1 MKKGLK
7 LLLSLATVFMVS
19 GTVTACNVDKRTPE
33 EKVQE
38 AYDSLVYSGL
48 NAVTS
53 DIELITSVADLEDVA
68 ITYAV
73 AADQNYLAVAE
84 DGASIKVTR
93 PTYEVGDV
101 MLTPGFT
108 ATISYENVTKTKS
121 FNVKIMKAST
131 VITAAEYL
139 QITNDTGDVYSFSGE
154 VVVEGTGA
162 ILVGDS
168 TGLVYVYSND
178 AAEKAD
184 VGDFV
189 RIEGGFTAYNAVPQ
203 FAYNAKTPCSTTK
216 LNDSEVVDSY
226 RYSKPESA
234 TAWDAERLDSYVN
247 KENPTVT
254 DLQGH
259 YITFEG
265 ILSVSGKYYNVEF
278 PGASKAVGSIAYP
291 SEALKTEL
299 DALDGKMI
307 SATGYTLY
315 ISGGK
320 YVNLFAESVKEVTVD
335 DNKKAELATNNLK
348 VAKEV
353 EEDFVLPATSTYGAE
368 VTWTSNNEALAVG
381 AKTENGYPVTVTRAN
396 SDVEVTLTA
405 TVKVGEVTKVRDFTV
420 TVLAIPQYVDV
431 VETTP
436 TPGVDYKFG
445 FELPQGTYFFNGGMD
460 ESGKYGNT
468 TDLSEGYVT
477 VQVEEVNEKYR
488 LFFMDGEAKKYIE
501 MKEVDENGTMKQRFR
516 IVDEPVAT
524 YDWDST
530 FNTFTVELS
539 GTKYYM
545 GTYSSGGKDPFS
557 TISVSAYSY
566 LEKNTSTQYPAH
578 LFKKVLASEVPTVVT
593 SIKDALKAAEGTQV
607 SLEGTVTEI
616 YYEWSDKFNNMSF
629 YIADE
634 AGNSILA
641 FRTGTKVEVGNKV
654 RVEGTITYYNE
665 VAQIA
670 EGCTTTVLES
680 GSEDGGETD
689 VITTIAEALKAAEGA
704 KVSLEGTVTEIYYE
718 WSDKFNNMSFYIADE
733 AGNSILAFRTG
744 TKVEV
749 GNKVRVE
756 GTITYYNEVAQIAEG
771 CTTTVLESGSEDGG
785 ETDVITTILEAMEAK
800 EGNQVCIEGRVSGI
814 YEAWSSHG
822 NMSFYIADEYGNEI
836 LIFRASKEVTMNDIV
851 KVEGTITIYQ
861 NKAQVAQG
869 ATVTILE
876 EGVYD
881 DPTANLT
888 DGAKASMNFEAT
900 NRTEYS
906 TEKQVWSSNG
916 ITVTGTKGAS
926 TSNVGDYTNPARF
939 YKSTT
944 LTIEYTEAITKIVL
958 ETSGDRNFAEGTEL
972 EGATVTIVENYAVIE
987 LETAATSFTIASM
1000 PTQVRVAN
1008 LYVFTA

>member
-68 ITYAV
+68 ISYAV

-108 ATISYENVTKTKS
+108 ATISYENVTKTKN

-291 SEALKTEL
+291 NEALKTEL
-299 DALDGKMI
+299 NALDGKMI

-405 TVKVGEVTKVRDFTV
+405 TVKVGEVTKVREFTV

-501 MKEVDENGTMKQRFR
+501 MKEVDESGKMKQRFR

-530 FNTFTVELS
+530 FN
-539 GTKYYM
+539 
-545 GTYSSGGKDPFS
+545 
-557 TISVSAYSY
+557 
-566 LEKNTSTQYPAH
+566 
-578 LFKKVLASEVPTVVT
+578 
-593 SIKDALKAAEGTQV
+593 
-607 SLEGTVTEI
+607 
-616 YYEWSDKFNNMSF
+616 
-629 YIADE
+629 
-634 AGNSILA
+634 
-641 FRTGTKVEVGNKV
+641 
-654 RVEGTITYYNE
+654 
-665 VAQIA
+665 
-670 EGCTTTVLES
+670 
-680 GSEDGGETD
+680 
-689 VITTIAEALKAAEGA
+689 
-704 KVSLEGTVTEIYYE
+704 
-718 WSDKFNNMSFYIADE
+718 
-733 AGNSILAFRTG
+733 
-744 TKVEV
+744 
-749 GNKVRVE
+749 
-756 GTITYYNEVAQIAEG
+756 
-771 CTTTVLESGSEDGG
+771 
-785 ETDVITTILEAMEAK
+785 
-800 EGNQVCIEGRVSGI
+800 
-814 YEAWSSHG
+814 
-822 NMSFYIADEYGNEI
+822 
-836 LIFRASKEVTMNDIV
+836 
-851 KVEGTITIYQ
+851 
-861 NKAQVAQG
+861 
-869 ATVTILE
+869 
-876 EGVYD
+876 
-881 DPTANLT
+881 
-888 DGAKASMNFEAT
+888 
-900 NRTEYS
+900 
-906 TEKQVWSSNG
+906 
-916 ITVTGTKGAS
+916 
-926 TSNVGDYTNPARF
+926 
-939 YKSTT
+939 
-944 LTIEYTEAITKIVL
+944 
-958 ETSGDRNFAEGTEL
+958 
-972 EGATVTIVENYAVIE
+972 
-987 LETAATSFTIASM
+987 
-1000 PTQVRVAN
+1000 
-1008 LYVFTA
+1008 

>member
-93 PTYEVGDV
+93 PTYDVGDV

-108 ATISYENVTKTKS
+108 ATISYENVTKTKT

-139 QITNDTGDVYSFSGE
+139 QLTNDTGDAYSFSGE

-189 RIEGGFTAYNAVPQ
+189 KIEGGFTAYNAVPQ
-203 FAYNAKTPCSTTK
+203 FAYNAKIPCTTTK
-216 LNDSEVVDSY
+216 LKDSEVVDSY
-226 RYSKPESA
+226 RYTKQDA
-234 TAWDAERLDSYVN
+234 TTWDAARLDSYVN
-247 KENPTVT
+247 KENPTVA

-299 DALDGKMI
+299 NALDGKMI

-335 DNKKAELATNNLK
+335 DNKKAELATNSLK

-353 EEDFVLPATSTYGAE
+353 EEDFVLPATSTYDAE
-368 VTWTSNNEALAVG
+368 VTWTSNNEALAIG
-381 AKTENGYPVTVTRAN
+381 AKGENGYPVTVTRSEAG
-396 SDVEVTLTA
+396 DVDVKLTA
-405 TVKVGEVTKVRDFTV
+405 TVKVGEATKVKEFDV
-420 TVLAIPQYVDV
+420 KVLAVPQYVDV

-436 TPGVDYKFG
+436 TPGVEYKLG
-445 FELPQGTYFFNGGMD
+445 FELPQGAYFFDGNLD
-460 ESGKYGNT
+460 EQGKYGNT
-468 TDLSEGYVT
+468 TNLADQEVK
-477 VQVEEVNEKYR
+477 VQVEKENDNYH
-488 LFFMDGEAKKYIE
+488 LFFMDGEAKKYIVA
-501 MKEVDENGTMKQRFR
+501 KELDENGSTKQRFR
-516 IVDEPVAT
+516 IVDEKETAFQ
-524 YDWDST
+524 WDST

-539 GTKYYM
+539 GTKYCM
-545 GTYSSGGKDPFS
+545 GTYENNGKIFT
-557 TISVSAYSY
+557 TISVSKYSY
-566 LEKNTSTQYPAH
+566 LEKNPATQYPVK
-578 LFKKVLASEVPTVVT
+578 LYKQVLAGEVPTVIT
-593 SIKDALKAAEGTQV
+593 SIKDALKAEEGTQV

-634 AGNSILA
+634 EGNSILA

-680 GSEDGGETD
+680 GSEEGGETD
-689 VITTIAEALKAAEGA
+689 VITTIADALEASEGA
-704 KVSLEGTVTEIYYE
+704 TVCLEGKVTGIYE
-718 WSDKFNNMSFYIADE
+718 AWSSFNNMSFYISDD
-733 AGNSILAFRTG
+733 AGN
-744 TKVEV
+744 K
-749 GNKVRVE
+749 
-756 GTITYYNEVAQIAEG
+756 
-771 CTTTVLESGSEDGG
+771 
-785 ETDVITTILEAMEAK
+785 
-800 EGNQVCIEGRVSGI
+800 
-814 YEAWSSHG
+814 
-822 NMSFYIADEYGNEI
+822 I
-836 LIFRASKEVTMNDIV
+836 LIFRAPKEVTMNDIV
-851 KVEGTITIYQ
+851 KVEGTITIYS
-861 NKAQVAQG
+861 NTAQVAQG

-876 EGVYD
+876 EGVYE
-881 DPTANLT
+881 DPTASLT
-888 DGAKASMNFEAT
+888 DGAAASISFADAT

-906 TEKQVWSSNG
+906 ADRQVWAANG
-916 ITVTGTKGAS
+916 ITLTNEKAASTTDVNNAVNPVRIYAHTSLKIEYTSAMTKIVIVTGGGKILDAGTNLDGA
-926 TSNVGDYTNPARF
+926 
-939 YKSTT
+939 T
-944 LTIEYTEAITKIVL
+944 LTIK
-958 ETSGDRNFAEGTEL
+958 
-972 EGATVTIVENYAVIE
+972 ENIMIIE
-987 LETAATSFTIASM
+987 LDEAATSYTIADVAK
-1000 PTQVRVAN
+1000 QVRIQD

>member
-108 ATISYENVTKTKS
+108 ATISYENVTKTKT

-139 QITNDTGDVYSFSGE
+139 QLTNDTGDVYSFSGE

-178 AAEKAD
+178 AAEKVD

-203 FAYNAKTPCSTTK
+203 FAYNAKTPCSATK

-226 RYSKPESA
+226 RYTKQDA
-234 TAWDAERLDSYVN
+234 TTWDAARLDSYVN
-247 KENPTVT
+247 KENPTVA

-299 DALDGKMI
+299 NALDGKMI

-335 DNKKAELATNNLK
+335 DNKKAELATNGLK

-353 EEDFVLPATSTYGAE
+353 EEDFVLPATSTYDAE
-368 VTWTSNNEALAVG
+368 VTWTSNNEALAIG
-381 AKTENGYPVTVTRAN
+381 AKGENGYPVTVTR
-396 SDVEVTLTA
+396 SEVGDVDVKLTA
-405 TVKVGEVTKVRDFTV
+405 TVKVGEATKVKEFDV
-420 TVLAIPQYVDV
+420 KVLAVPQYVDV

-436 TPGVDYKFG
+436 TPGVEYKLG
-445 FELPQGTYFFNGGMD
+445 FELPQGAYFFDGKLD
-460 ESGKYGNT
+460 EQGKYGNT
-468 TDLSEGYVT
+468 TNLADQEVK
-477 VQVEEVNEKYR
+477 VQVEKENDNYH
-488 LFFMDGEAKKYIE
+488 LFFMDGEAKKYIVA
-501 MKEVDENGTMKQRFR
+501 KEVDENGSTKQRFR
-516 IVDEPVAT
+516 IVDEKETAFQ
-524 YDWDST
+524 WDST

-539 GTKYYM
+539 GTKYCM
-545 GTYSSGGKDPFS
+545 GTYENKGNIFT
-557 TISVSAYSY
+557 TISVSQYSY
-566 LEKNTSTQYPAH
+566 LEKNPATQYPVK
-578 LFKKVLASEVPTVVT
+578 LYKQVLAGEVPTVIT
-593 SIKDALKAAEGTQV
+593 SIKDALKAEEGTQV

-634 AGNSILA
+634 EGNSILA

-680 GSEDGGETD
+680 GSEEGGKTD
-689 VITTIAEALKAAEGA
+689 VITTIADALEASEGA
-704 KVSLEGTVTEIYYE
+704 TVCLEGKVTGIYE
-718 WSDKFNNMSFYIADE
+718 AWSSFNNMSFYISDD
-733 AGNSILAFRTG
+733 AGN
-744 TKVEV
+744 K
-749 GNKVRVE
+749 
-756 GTITYYNEVAQIAEG
+756 
-771 CTTTVLESGSEDGG
+771 
-785 ETDVITTILEAMEAK
+785 
-800 EGNQVCIEGRVSGI
+800 
-814 YEAWSSHG
+814 
-822 NMSFYIADEYGNEI
+822 I
-836 LIFRASKEVTMNDIV
+836 LIFRAPKEVTMNDIV
-851 KVEGTITIYQ
+851 KVEGTITIYS
-861 NKAQVAQG
+861 NTAQVAQG

-876 EGVYD
+876 EGVYE
-881 DPTANLT
+881 DPTASLT
-888 DGAKASMNFEAT
+888 DGAAASISFADAT

-906 TEKQVWSSNG
+906 ADRQVWSANG
-916 ITVTGTKGAS
+916 ITLTNEKAASTTDVNNAVNPVRIYAHTSLKIEYTSAMTKIVIVTGGGKILDAGTNLDGA
-926 TSNVGDYTNPARF
+926 
-939 YKSTT
+939 T
-944 LTIEYTEAITKIVL
+944 LTIK
-958 ETSGDRNFAEGTEL
+958 
-972 EGATVTIVENYAVIE
+972 ENIMVIE
-987 LETAATSFTIASM
+987 LDEAATSYTIADVAK
-1000 PTQVRVAN
+1000 QVRIQD

>member
-320 YVNLFAESVKEVTVD
+320 YVNLFTESVKEVTVD

-353 EEDFVLPATSTYGAE
+353 EEDFVLPATSTYDAE
-368 VTWTSNNEALAVG
+368 VTWTSNNEALVVG

-566 LEKNTSTQYPAH
+566 LEETPDTQYPAH

-629 YIADE
+629 YIE
-634 AGNSILA
+634 
-641 FRTGTKVEVGNKV
+641 
-654 RVEGTITYYNE
+654 
-665 VAQIA
+665 
-670 EGCTTTVLES
+670 
-680 GSEDGGETD
+680 
-689 VITTIAEALKAAEGA
+689 
-704 KVSLEGTVTEIYYE
+704 
-718 WSDKFNNMSFYIADE
+718 DE

-800 EGNQVCIEGRVSGI
+800 EGDQVCIEGRVSGI
-814 YEAWSSHG
+814 YEVWSSYG

>member
-689 VITTIAEALKAAEGA
+689 VITTI
-704 KVSLEGTVTEIYYE
+704 
-718 WSDKFNNMSFYIADE
+718 
-733 AGNSILAFRTG
+733 
-744 TKVEV
+744 
-749 GNKVRVE
+749 
-756 GTITYYNEVAQIAEG
+756 
-771 CTTTVLESGSEDGG
+771 
-785 ETDVITTILEAMEAK
+785 LEAMEAK